1 MNRREF
7 LKNSLA
13 VAALGSLSSV
23 VADTIPSKDAV
34 PSKETESKPMSVVRR
49 KHPKTGISAP
59 LLGYGLM
66 RMPRIEADSPKID
79 YKAGEKLIQRAME
92 VGINYFDTAYMY
104 HDGLCEVFVGD
115 ILSKYPRDSFLLANK
130 MPVWMLQ
137 TKEDLERIFN
147 EQLTKCKT
155 EYFDVYLLHSLDRHS
170 WSTVEKLQVFE
181 YCKEKQKQGKIKML
195 GFSFHD
201 EPEVL
206 KVIAEA
212 YPWDVAQIQLNY
224 LDWDLYRSREQY
236 EILTKLNIPVIVMEP
251 LRGGALATLK
261 PDATAILRKFQPNTS
276 TASWA
281 FRFAGSLP
289 NVWVVL
295 SGMTYYEHLEDN
307 IKTMSQFQELTQE
320 EKKALNQALLASR
333 ISGIIPCTT
342 CRYCVPCPIGVDI
355 PRIFA
360 LYNDYKSTGSLLY
373 FSHIYNN
380 MTENHKASACI
391 ECNACVSRCPQHI
404 NIPTQL
410 KKIVQ
415 ELELHENEKEES

>member
-13 VAALGSLSSV
+13 MAALGSFSSV
-23 VADTIPSKDAV
+23 VADTVTSKDIITAKDAV
-34 PSKETESKPMSVVRR
+34 TSQETAGKPISVVRR
-49 KHPKTGISAP
+49 KHAKTGISAP

-66 RMPRIEADSPKID
+66 RMPRMEADSQKID

-104 HDGLCEVFVGD
+104 HGGQSEVFAGD
-115 ILSKYPRDSFLLANK
+115 ILSKYPRDSFLLASK
-130 MPVWMLQ
+130 MPVRMLRS
-137 TKEDLERIFN
+137 KEDLDRIFN
-147 EQLTKCKT
+147 EQLKKCKT
-155 EYFDVYLLHSLDRHS
+155 EYFDVYLLHNLNRHS
-170 WSTVEKLQVFE
+170 WNTVEKFQVFE

-201 EPEVL
+201 EPELL

-251 LRGGALATLK
+251 LRGGGLATLK
-261 PDATAILRKFQPNTS
+261 PDATAILRKAQPNAS

-307 IKTMSQFQELTQE
+307 IKTMTQFHELTQE
-320 EKKALNQALLASR
+320 EKKVLNQALLASR
-333 ISGIIPCTT
+333 TAGSIPCTT
-342 CRYCVPCPIGVDI
+342 CRYCVPCPVGVDI

-360 LYNDYKSTGSLLY
+360 LYNDYKSSGNF
-373 FSHIYNN
+373 FSFSRIYNN
-380 MTENHKASACI
+380 MAENHKASACI
-391 ECNACVSRCPQHI
+391 ECNACVSKCPQYI
-404 NIPTQL
+404 KIPTQL
-410 KKIVQ
+410 KKIVR
-415 ELELHENEKEES
+415 ELEGK